1 MFLASTRI
9 ARDSVTCHI
18 CLCPFRSVIP
28 KSSFFFARIYNHC
41 QIYHRWKWVK
51 QRKHPKP
58 GLPIFTLGSK
68 DTGKEIVTE
77 LIGPIPF
84 IRKKKKR
91 YLYGSIQSHFC
102 SVQVSPWQFE
112 FNIKGYNLWWQ
123 KAGRCDY
130 DNSNIKVHNS
140 EVTALEHDSS
150 LFLLWNLD
158 DSCLLGLW
166 PHVPSR

>member
-28 KSSFFFARIYNHC
+28 KSSFFFAIIYNHC

-68 DTGKEIVTE
+68 DTSKEIVTE

-84 IRKKKKR
+84 IRKKKKKI
-91 YLYGSIQSHFC
+91 SIWLHPISFLFC
-102 SVQVSPWQFE
+102 SGQPLTVWIQHQGLQSLMAEGRAMWLWQ
-112 FNIKGYNLWWQ
+112 
-123 KAGRCDY
+123 
-130 DNSNIKVHNS
+130 
-140 EVTALEHDSS
+140 
-150 LFLLWNLD
+150 
-158 DSCLLGLW
+158 
-166 PHVPSR
+166 

>member
-84 IRKKKKR
+84 IRKKKKKDIYMAPSNLISVLFR
-91 YLYGSIQSHFC
+91 SAPDSLNSTSRATIFDGRRQGDVIMTIVISRSITRKSL
-102 SVQVSPWQFE
+102 PWSTTHLSFSYE
-112 FNIKGYNLWWQ
+112 
-123 KAGRCDY
+123 
-130 DNSNIKVHNS
+130 
-140 EVTALEHDSS
+140 T
-150 LFLLWNLD
+150 
-158 DSCLLGLW
+158 
-166 PHVPSR
+166 